1 MGNTILSP
9 NKNENVDSLLI
20 KDLEFI
26 VANYI
31 ATQNFQDMK
40 NLTDIEYCNNL
51 VIMTTDIIANKLNH
65 LEVKY
70 LAQRLKDGI
79 EINEMTSDKVIYI
92 QKKDI
97 DTLDI
102 DDEATKK
109 RLCNGIA
116 KFYVKVAHLFGAILT
131 TVNPVYI
138 YKDIYGQSIEI
149 GLLNKKL
156 LPKDVN
162 ASIKRNNLCTAR
174 LNALVNAQDINVAN
188 DAKVTIHPKFCDMNY
203 NKTQNSVR
211 NLNEEPGIPELEKL
225 YFDIYDYESG
235 GFTGMSKTM
244 RKDVYEKDVIE
255 FYKAFTGNKNV
266 QIDASGESKIKKFAD
281 IPLRDYHKSDGCK
294 NGGPYTKSYTAS
306 FKNSLFN
313 EYAEHIKSMMKT
325 TTSTHDKL
333 LEKLKSLFSN
343 AINQT
348 SGKKEIII
356 NPDLTD
362 ISLQKLVDEVRSIII
377 RLYVTCERDFNKGL
391 EIFEAI
397 VEKQIM
403 NTSKKRIEMLQTTI
417 QDSIIDNSGLQ
428 ETNLNRTED
437 STSNQ
442 VKAIIPDQPETN
454 QPNVEPIARSQS
466 GGRIQQAYNHY
477 KFEGS
482 LVDFE

>member
-1 MGNTILSP
+1 MGNTLLSP
-9 NKNENVDSLLI
+9 NKNENVDSSLI

-51 VIMTTDIIANKLNH
+51 VIMTADIIANKLNH

-92 QKKDI
+92 QNKHV

-102 DDEATKK
+102 EDKATKK

-131 TVNPVYI
+131 TINPVFI
-138 YKDIYGQSIEI
+138 YKDTYGQSIEI

-156 LPKDVN
+156 LPKDAN
-162 ASIKRNNLCTAR
+162 TTIKRNNLCTAR
-174 LNALVNAQDINVAN
+174 LNALVNTQDINVAN

-235 GFTGMSKTM
+235 GFTGMSETM

-294 NGGPYTKSYTAS
+294 NDGPYTKSYTAS

-333 LEKLKSLFSN
+333 LEKLKLLFSN

-348 SGKKEIII
+348 SSKKEIII
-356 NPDLTD
+356 NPNLTD
-362 ISLQKLVDEVRSIII
+362 ISLQKLVDEVRSIIT

-417 QDSIIDNSGLQ
+417 QDSIIDNGGLQ

-437 STSNQ
+437 STTNQ

-477 KFEGS
+477 KFGES
-482 LVDFE
+482 LIDFD